1 MLKLSKGDR
10 NKYRRRRVSSIE
22 NARLNTSSKAR
33 IKWYVLGILGFFLL
47 ISAVTLIVDNHR
59 IEVRRVTI
67 SHGQIPR
74 EFDGFRILQI
84 SDFHGDEFGSDNQRL
99 IDVVNDL
106 EYDIIL
112 LTGDYLSD
120 AQSMKD
126 FKAVRELL
134 ISLDNMEAPVYYIL
148 GENDDIPKSIKNRA
162 SNWNCC
168 ITPQPDNRV
177 VAAMEELGATFVYP
191 IQEITRGK
199 ARIFLTGIS
208 YQEKLFDKYNFDTEK
223 DFTIC
228 VTHKPIDYDVNK
240 RLEEV
245 NQYSFKEVDFDLSIS
260 GHTLGGQYRLPMLGA
275 LYLDGYGLFPQ
286 ESYAYGLHK
295 NQGRYYYI
303 SAGLGTSGGFR
314 TFNTPEIVL
323 FELKCTEGKS

>member
-10 NKYRRRRVSSIE
+10 NKYKRRRPSSIE
-22 NARLNTSSKAR
+22 NAHLNTTSKAR
-33 IKWYVLGILGFFLL
+33 IKWYVLGVLGFLL
-47 ISAVTLIVDNHR
+47 FISLIALVIDNHR
-59 IEVRRVTI
+59 IAVRQVTI
-67 SHGQIPR
+67 QHDHIPA

-99 IDVVNDL
+99 IDAVNRL

-112 LTGDYLSD
+112 LTGDYLSSS
-120 AQSMKD
+120 QSMKN

-134 ISLDNMEAPVYYIL
+134 ISLDNMEAPIYYIL
-148 GENDDIPKSIKNRA
+148 GENDDIPQSDRKRTP
-162 SNWNCC
+162 NWNCC
-168 ITPQPDNRV
+168 ITPQSGNRV
-177 VAAMEELGATFVYP
+177 VEAMEELGATFVYP
-191 IQEITRGK
+191 IQEIKRGE
-199 ARIFLTGIS
+199 ARIFLTGIT
-208 YQEKLFDKYNFDTEK
+208 YQEKLFDQYNFDTEK
-223 DFTIC
+223 DFSIC
-228 VTHKPIDYDVNK
+228 VTHKPIDYDVNQ

-245 NQYSFKEVDFDLSIS
+245 NQYSFKEVDYDLSIS

-295 NQGRYYYI
+295 TQGRYNYI